1 MFFWILMF
9 LAVLLVGVPP
19 IFLGR
24 GLEDRVAG
32 VLLGTLLAII
42 PTTPV
47 VFSWSYYSQTYAAVV
62 AQSEVIAVYEERVT
76 SLKATLN
83 EINYPSKSEISLD
96 ADTPWASLVASLTQA
111 EKDLAEA
118 KKVRAEAL
126 RDIEA
131 WKRGPMSGV
140 VTFVGEPG
148 ND

>member
-9 LAVLLVGVPP
+9 FAVLCVVTPLF
-19 IFLGR
+19 IGR
-24 GLEDRVAG
+24 DLEDRVVG
-32 VLLGTLLAII
+32 VMLGVSLATM
-42 PTTPV
+42 PAAAV
-47 VFSWSYYSQTYAAVV
+47 GSYWSDYSQTYAAVV

-83 EINYPSKSEISLD
+83 EINYPSKPEISLD
-96 ADTPWASLVASLTQA
+96 ADTPWASLVTSLTQA

-148 ND
+148 NE

>member
-9 LAVLLVGVPP
+9 LVVLFVVAPL
-19 IFLGR
+19 FLGR
-24 GLEDRVAG
+24 GLEDRVVG
-32 VLLGTLLAII
+32 VLLGSLLASV
-42 PTTPV
+42 PV
-47 VFSWSYYSQTYAAVV
+47 AVVGCSWHNYSQTYAAVV
-62 AQSEVIAVYEERVT
+62 AQSGVIAVYEERVT

-111 EKDLAEA
+111 EQDLAEA

>member
-1 MFFWILMF
+1 MFFWILMV
-9 LAVLLVGVPP
+9 LAVLLVVTPLL
-19 IFLGR
+19 LGWD
-24 GLEDRVAG
+24 LEDRAQWMMVGASFA
-32 VLLGTLLAII
+32 LF
-42 PTTPV
+42 PTMV
-47 VFSWSYYSQTYAAVV
+47 VVSSWSDYSQTYAAVV

-83 EINYPSKSEISLD
+83 EINYPNKSEISLD

-148 ND
+148 DE

>member
-9 LAVLLVGVPP
+9 LTVLLVVAPL
-19 IFLGR
+19 FLGR
-24 GLEDRVAG
+24 DFEDRVFG
-32 VLLGTLLAII
+32 VLIGITLAAI
-42 PTTPV
+42 PAAV
-47 VFSWSYYSQTYAAVV
+47 VGDSWSDYSQTYAAVV
-62 AQSEVIAVYEERVT
+62 AQSEVIGVYEERVT

-96 ADTPWASLVASLTQA
+96 SDTPWASLVVSLTQA
-111 EKDLAEA
+111 EEDLAEA

-131 WKRGPMSGV
+131 WNRGPMSGV

-148 ND
+148 SE

>member
-1 MFFWILMF
+1 MLFWILMF
-9 LAVLLVGVPP
+9 LAVLFVGVPP
-19 IFLGR
+19 IFLGWD
-24 GLEDRVAG
+24 LDDLVAG
-32 VLLGTLLAII
+32 VLLGTLLASV
-42 PTTPV
+42 PAAV
-47 VFSWSYYSQTYAAVV
+47 VGCSWHNYSQTYAAVV

-96 ADTPWASLVASLTQA
+96 ADTPWASLVTSLTQA